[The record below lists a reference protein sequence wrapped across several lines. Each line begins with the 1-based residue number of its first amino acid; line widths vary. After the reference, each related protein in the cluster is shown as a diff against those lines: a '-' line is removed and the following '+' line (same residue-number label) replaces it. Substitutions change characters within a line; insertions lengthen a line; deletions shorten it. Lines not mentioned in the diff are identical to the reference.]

1 VVNDQVYGVASALP
15 ARSVTPETV
24 IACTVPNASAA
35 DGVNVTA
42 RSPLAA
48 TVPATVV
55 VPAFST
61 TDPVVLRIGS
71 LNVTVT
77 GPAVATLVA
86 PAAGDTEATV
96 GRTVS
101 AVVNDQV

>member
-1 VVNDQVYGVASALP
+1 V
-15 ARSVTPETV
+15 PE
-24 IACTVPNASAA
+24 ASAA

-61 TDPVVLRIGS
+61 TEPEVLRIGS

-77 GPAVATLVA
+77 GPVATTPVA
-86 PAAGDTEATV
+86 PAAGDTDVTV

-101 AVVNDQV
+101 AVVNDQVYGAAAALPARSVMPLSVTV